1 MRRQITLTLLL
12 GVLGTAS
19 SASAQTS
26 TFSANSQGWLVGDF
40 FTTTG
45 GTAPTWVASGGNP
58 GGFIRTEDLYPWTAF
73 WAPSVYLGN
82 RSSLYGGTLSY
93 DTRLLTTDP
102 GAIPAVVI
110 SDGTL
115 MLQYQTL
122 PPTTSWSTFLFPLTE
137 AGWEVA
143 DGSGN
148 TGPAATQ
155 SQFQQ
160 VLANL
165 AWVHVNADWQTGP
178 DRVDLDNFSMSAAVT
193 PTPEPA
199 AALLVATGLIGIGAF
214 TRRRRASR

>member
-1 MRRQITLTLLL
+1 
-12 GVLGTAS
+12 
-19 SASAQTS
+19 
-26 TFSANSQGWLVGDF
+26 
-40 FTTTG
+40 
-45 GTAPTWVASGGNP
+45 
-58 GGFIRTEDLYPWTAF
+58 
-73 WAPSVYLGN
+73 
-82 RSSLYGGTLSY
+82 
-93 DTRLLTTDP
+93 
-102 GAIPAVVI
+102 
-110 SDGTL
+110 

-178 DRVDLDNFSMSAAVT
+178 DRVDLDNFSMSAPVT
-193 PTPEPA
+193 PTPEPD